1 MSWERM
7 TAIGPA
13 GENRWSRW
21 RRLLVPSLF
30 FAGVIYYEE
39 LFLKLFCFHAVT
51 PVGALFTLLFTLPI
65 AILLGL
71 LCGGVAP
78 RKGRVLL
85 PAMTLLLSVWMGA
98 QSIYYHLFK
107 TFLTAFSLTKM
118 GMVAGAFG
126 DMAVGEILLN
136 WFPIAM
142 MAVPFG
148 LAVVFRRRLI
158 PEEGPMSRRM
168 GVRWALLAAVVQ
180 LAAMGIVMCCGGGS
194 MSLRF
199 IYLQAAVP
207 ELEVQN
213 FGMLTQNQLELRRV
227 LFGITPEDQSLRKG
241 QALHLYRPASEPV
254 EVESAEYLS
263 ADYHILDIDFDRLI
277 AEETD
282 EDLLQMHTYFSQ
294 QVPTAKNE
302 WTGYFQG
309 KNLIWI
315 VAEGFCTLAMDPER
329 TPVLYE
335 MAHSGFVFD
344 HFYTPLWG
352 VSTSDGEY
360 TTTTGLI
367 PKSGVW
373 SYSQSAGNYMPF
385 GFGNQFSQL
394 GYRTMAFHD
403 YLYTYYDRDKSFPN
417 MGYEYYALG
426 HGLELEEIWP
436 PSDLEMME
444 EIVPMFVDEEQFMV
458 YCLTVSGHLNY
469 TYEENAMSRRH
480 WDEVAGLPYS
490 EGPKAYLACQ
500 MELELAM
507 ESLLTQLEEA
517 GRLDDTVIVLS
528 GDHYPYGLTDEEY
541 SELLG
546 RQVDPNFEIFQNTL
560 ILWNAQMEEPVRVEK
575 LCSSLDVMPTL
586 ANLFGLEYDSRLMAG
601 RDILSDE
608 PGLVIFSNYSFL
620 AMSRRHWDEVAG
632 LPYSE
637 GPKAYLACQM
647 ELELAMESLLT
658 QLEEAG
664 RLDDTVIVL
673 SGDHYPYGLTDEE
686 YSELLGR
693 QVDPNFEI
701 FQNTLILWNAQMEE
715 PVRVEKLCSSLD
727 VMPTLANLFGLEY
740 DSRLMAGRDILSDE
754 PGLVI
759 FSNYSFLT
767 EEGAYNSVLDEFR
780 SWDGSPP
787 DEAYVQ
793 SQIAEVQN
801 RVAYSAMILDHDYY
815 RVALNGP
822 PREEGSLFSAHREP
836 QPDSG
841 WLD

>member
-7 TAIGPA
+7 TAMGPA

-85 PAMTLLLSVWMGA
+85 LAMTLLLSVWMGA

-148 LAVVFRRRLI
+148 LAVVLRRRLI

-168 GVRWALLAAVVQ
+168 GARWALLAAVVQ

-254 EVESAEYLS
+254 EVESAEYPS

-444 EIVPMFVDEEQFMV
+444 KIVPMFVDEERFMV

-469 TYEENAMSRRH
+469 TYEEN
-480 WDEVAGLPYS
+480 
-490 EGPKAYLACQ
+490 
-500 MELELAM
+500 
-507 ESLLTQLEEA
+507 
-517 GRLDDTVIVLS
+517 
-528 GDHYPYGLTDEEY
+528 
-541 SELLG
+541 
-546 RQVDPNFEIFQNTL
+546 
-560 ILWNAQMEEPVRVEK
+560 
-575 LCSSLDVMPTL
+575 
-586 ANLFGLEYDSRLMAG
+586 
-601 RDILSDE
+601 
-608 PGLVIFSNYSFL
+608 

>member
-7 TAIGPA
+7 TAMGPA

-85 PAMTLLLSVWMGA
+85 LAMTLLLSVWMGA

-148 LAVVFRRRLI
+148 LAVVLRRRLI

-168 GVRWALLAAVVQ
+168 GARWALLAAVVQ

-507 ESLLTQLEEA
+507 ESLL
-517 GRLDDTVIVLS
+517 I
-528 GDHYPYGLTDEEY
+528 
-541 SELLG
+541 
-546 RQVDPNFEIFQNTL
+546 
-560 ILWNAQMEEPVRVEK
+560 
-575 LCSSLDVMPTL
+575 
-586 ANLFGLEYDSRLMAG
+586 
-601 RDILSDE
+601 
-608 PGLVIFSNYSFL
+608 
-620 AMSRRHWDEVAG
+620 
-632 LPYSE
+632 
-637 GPKAYLACQM
+637 
-647 ELELAMESLLT
+647 

>member
-7 TAIGPA
+7 TAMGPA

-85 PAMTLLLSVWMGA
+85 LAMTLLLSVWMGA

-148 LAVVFRRRLI
+148 LAVVLRRRLI

-168 GVRWALLAAVVQ
+168 GARWALLAAVVQ

-254 EVESAEYLS
+254 EVESAEYPS

-620 AMSRRHWDEVAG
+620 
-632 LPYSE
+632 
-637 GPKAYLACQM
+637 
-647 ELELAMESLLT
+647 
-658 QLEEAG
+658 
-664 RLDDTVIVL
+664 
-673 SGDHYPYGLTDEE
+673 
-686 YSELLGR
+686 
-693 QVDPNFEI
+693 
-701 FQNTLILWNAQMEE
+701 
-715 PVRVEKLCSSLD
+715 
-727 VMPTLANLFGLEY
+727 
-740 DSRLMAGRDILSDE
+740 
-754 PGLVI
+754 
-759 FSNYSFLT
+759 T

-822 PREEGSLFSAHREP
+822 PREEGSLFSAHRDP

>member
-1 MSWERM
+1 M
-7 TAIGPA
+7 TAMGPA

-85 PAMTLLLSVWMGA
+85 LAMTLLLSVWMGA

-168 GVRWALLAAVVQ
+168 GARWALLAAVVQ

-254 EVESAEYLS
+254 EVESAEYPS

-620 AMSRRHWDEVAG
+620 
-632 LPYSE
+632 
-637 GPKAYLACQM
+637 
-647 ELELAMESLLT
+647 
-658 QLEEAG
+658 
-664 RLDDTVIVL
+664 
-673 SGDHYPYGLTDEE
+673 
-686 YSELLGR
+686 
-693 QVDPNFEI
+693 
-701 FQNTLILWNAQMEE
+701 
-715 PVRVEKLCSSLD
+715 
-727 VMPTLANLFGLEY
+727 
-740 DSRLMAGRDILSDE
+740 
-754 PGLVI
+754 
-759 FSNYSFLT
+759 T

>member
-1 MSWERM
+1 M
-7 TAIGPA
+7 
-13 GENRWSRW
+13 
-21 RRLLVPSLF
+21 
-30 FAGVIYYEE
+30 
-39 LFLKLFCFHAVT
+39 KLFCFHAVT

-85 PAMTLLLSVWMGA
+85 LAMTLLLSVWMGA

-148 LAVVFRRRLI
+148 LAVVLRRRLI

-168 GVRWALLAAVVQ
+168 GARWALLAAVVQ

-254 EVESAEYLS
+254 EVESAEYSS

-620 AMSRRHWDEVAG
+620 
-632 LPYSE
+632 
-637 GPKAYLACQM
+637 
-647 ELELAMESLLT
+647 
-658 QLEEAG
+658 
-664 RLDDTVIVL
+664 
-673 SGDHYPYGLTDEE
+673 
-686 YSELLGR
+686 
-693 QVDPNFEI
+693 
-701 FQNTLILWNAQMEE
+701 
-715 PVRVEKLCSSLD
+715 
-727 VMPTLANLFGLEY
+727 
-740 DSRLMAGRDILSDE
+740 
-754 PGLVI
+754 
-759 FSNYSFLT
+759 T

>member
-7 TAIGPA
+7 TAMGPA

-85 PAMTLLLSVWMGA
+85 LAMTLLLSVWMGA

-148 LAVVFRRRLI
+148 LAVVLRRRLI

-168 GVRWALLAAVVQ
+168 GARWALLAAVVQ

-254 EVESAEYLS
+254 GVESAEYSS

-620 AMSRRHWDEVAG
+620 
-632 LPYSE
+632 
-637 GPKAYLACQM
+637 
-647 ELELAMESLLT
+647 
-658 QLEEAG
+658 
-664 RLDDTVIVL
+664 
-673 SGDHYPYGLTDEE
+673 
-686 YSELLGR
+686 
-693 QVDPNFEI
+693 
-701 FQNTLILWNAQMEE
+701 
-715 PVRVEKLCSSLD
+715 
-727 VMPTLANLFGLEY
+727 
-740 DSRLMAGRDILSDE
+740 
-754 PGLVI
+754 
-759 FSNYSFLT
+759 T

>member
-7 TAIGPA
+7 TAMGPA

-21 RRLLVPSLF
+21 RRLLVPSLY
-30 FAGVIYYEE
+30 FAWVIYYEE

-85 PAMTLLLSVWMGA
+85 LAMTLLLSVWMGA

-148 LAVVFRRRLI
+148 LAVVLRRRLI

-168 GVRWALLAAVVQ
+168 GARWALLAAVVQ

-254 EVESAEYLS
+254 EVESAEYSS

-620 AMSRRHWDEVAG
+620 
-632 LPYSE
+632 
-637 GPKAYLACQM
+637 
-647 ELELAMESLLT
+647 
-658 QLEEAG
+658 
-664 RLDDTVIVL
+664 
-673 SGDHYPYGLTDEE
+673 
-686 YSELLGR
+686 
-693 QVDPNFEI
+693 
-701 FQNTLILWNAQMEE
+701 
-715 PVRVEKLCSSLD
+715 
-727 VMPTLANLFGLEY
+727 
-740 DSRLMAGRDILSDE
+740 
-754 PGLVI
+754 
-759 FSNYSFLT
+759 T

>member
-7 TAIGPA
+7 TAMGPA

-85 PAMTLLLSVWMGA
+85 LAMTLLLSVWMGA

-148 LAVVFRRRLI
+148 LAVVLRRRLI

-168 GVRWALLAAVVQ
+168 GARWALLAAVVQ

-254 EVESAEYLS
+254 EVESAEYSS

-528 GDHYPYGLTDEEY
+528 GDHYPYGLT
-541 SELLG
+541 
-546 RQVDPNFEIFQNTL
+546 N
-560 ILWNAQMEEPVRVEK
+560 
-575 LCSSLDVMPTL
+575 
-586 ANLFGLEYDSRLMAG
+586 
-601 RDILSDE
+601 
-608 PGLVIFSNYSFL
+608 
-620 AMSRRHWDEVAG
+620 
-632 LPYSE
+632 
-637 GPKAYLACQM
+637 
-647 ELELAMESLLT
+647 
-658 QLEEAG
+658 
-664 RLDDTVIVL
+664 
-673 SGDHYPYGLTDEE
+673 EE

>member
-7 TAIGPA
+7 TAMGPA

-21 RRLLVPSLF
+21 QRLLVPSLF

-85 PAMTLLLSVWMGA
+85 LAMTLLLSVWMGA

-148 LAVVFRRRLI
+148 LAVVLRRRLI

-168 GVRWALLAAVVQ
+168 GARWALLAAVVQ

-199 IYLQAAVP
+199 IYLPAAVP

-254 EVESAEYLS
+254 EVESAEYSS

-620 AMSRRHWDEVAG
+620 
-632 LPYSE
+632 
-637 GPKAYLACQM
+637 
-647 ELELAMESLLT
+647 
-658 QLEEAG
+658 
-664 RLDDTVIVL
+664 
-673 SGDHYPYGLTDEE
+673 
-686 YSELLGR
+686 
-693 QVDPNFEI
+693 
-701 FQNTLILWNAQMEE
+701 
-715 PVRVEKLCSSLD
+715 
-727 VMPTLANLFGLEY
+727 
-740 DSRLMAGRDILSDE
+740 
-754 PGLVI
+754 
-759 FSNYSFLT
+759 T

>member
-7 TAIGPA
+7 TAMGPA

-85 PAMTLLLSVWMGA
+85 LAMTLLLSVWMGA

-148 LAVVFRRRLI
+148 LAVVLRRRLI

-168 GVRWALLAAVVQ
+168 GARWALLAAVVQ

-199 IYLQAAVP
+199 IYLRAAVP

-254 EVESAEYLS
+254 EVESAEYSS

-620 AMSRRHWDEVAG
+620 
-632 LPYSE
+632 
-637 GPKAYLACQM
+637 
-647 ELELAMESLLT
+647 
-658 QLEEAG
+658 
-664 RLDDTVIVL
+664 
-673 SGDHYPYGLTDEE
+673 
-686 YSELLGR
+686 
-693 QVDPNFEI
+693 
-701 FQNTLILWNAQMEE
+701 
-715 PVRVEKLCSSLD
+715 
-727 VMPTLANLFGLEY
+727 
-740 DSRLMAGRDILSDE
+740 
-754 PGLVI
+754 
-759 FSNYSFLT
+759 T

>member
-7 TAIGPA
+7 TAMGPA

-168 GVRWALLAAVVQ
+168 GARWALLAAVVQ

-254 EVESAEYLS
+254 EVESAEYSS

-385 GFGNQFSQL
+385 GFGNQLSQL

-620 AMSRRHWDEVAG
+620 
-632 LPYSE
+632 
-637 GPKAYLACQM
+637 
-647 ELELAMESLLT
+647 
-658 QLEEAG
+658 
-664 RLDDTVIVL
+664 
-673 SGDHYPYGLTDEE
+673 
-686 YSELLGR
+686 
-693 QVDPNFEI
+693 
-701 FQNTLILWNAQMEE
+701 
-715 PVRVEKLCSSLD
+715 
-727 VMPTLANLFGLEY
+727 
-740 DSRLMAGRDILSDE
+740 
-754 PGLVI
+754 
-759 FSNYSFLT
+759 T

>member
-7 TAIGPA
+7 TAMGPA

-39 LFLKLFCFHAVT
+39 LFLKRFCFHAVT

-85 PAMTLLLSVWMGA
+85 LAMTLLLSVWMGA

-148 LAVVFRRRLI
+148 LAVVLRRRLI

-168 GVRWALLAAVVQ
+168 GARWALLAAVVQ

-254 EVESAEYLS
+254 EVESAEYSS

-620 AMSRRHWDEVAG
+620 
-632 LPYSE
+632 
-637 GPKAYLACQM
+637 
-647 ELELAMESLLT
+647 
-658 QLEEAG
+658 
-664 RLDDTVIVL
+664 
-673 SGDHYPYGLTDEE
+673 
-686 YSELLGR
+686 
-693 QVDPNFEI
+693 
-701 FQNTLILWNAQMEE
+701 
-715 PVRVEKLCSSLD
+715 
-727 VMPTLANLFGLEY
+727 
-740 DSRLMAGRDILSDE
+740 
-754 PGLVI
+754 
-759 FSNYSFLT
+759 T

>member
-7 TAIGPA
+7 TAMGPA

-85 PAMTLLLSVWMGA
+85 LAMTLLLSVWMGA

-148 LAVVFRRRLI
+148 LAVVLRRRLI

-168 GVRWALLAAVVQ
+168 GARWALLAAVVQ
-180 LAAMGIVMCCGGGS
+180 LAAMGIVMCCGGGF

-213 FGMLTQNQLELRRV
+213 FGMLTQNQLELRSV

-254 EVESAEYLS
+254 EVESAEYSS

-620 AMSRRHWDEVAG
+620 
-632 LPYSE
+632 
-637 GPKAYLACQM
+637 
-647 ELELAMESLLT
+647 
-658 QLEEAG
+658 
-664 RLDDTVIVL
+664 
-673 SGDHYPYGLTDEE
+673 
-686 YSELLGR
+686 
-693 QVDPNFEI
+693 
-701 FQNTLILWNAQMEE
+701 
-715 PVRVEKLCSSLD
+715 
-727 VMPTLANLFGLEY
+727 
-740 DSRLMAGRDILSDE
+740 
-754 PGLVI
+754 
-759 FSNYSFLT
+759 T

>member
-7 TAIGPA
+7 TAMGPA

-85 PAMTLLLSVWMGA
+85 LAMTLLLSVWMGA

-148 LAVVFRRRLI
+148 LAVVLRRRLI

-168 GVRWALLAAVVQ
+168 GARWALLAAVVQ

-254 EVESAEYLS
+254 EVESAEYSS

-282 EDLLQMHTYFSQ
+282 EDLLQMHTNFSQ

-620 AMSRRHWDEVAG
+620 
-632 LPYSE
+632 
-637 GPKAYLACQM
+637 
-647 ELELAMESLLT
+647 
-658 QLEEAG
+658 
-664 RLDDTVIVL
+664 
-673 SGDHYPYGLTDEE
+673 
-686 YSELLGR
+686 
-693 QVDPNFEI
+693 
-701 FQNTLILWNAQMEE
+701 
-715 PVRVEKLCSSLD
+715 
-727 VMPTLANLFGLEY
+727 
-740 DSRLMAGRDILSDE
+740 
-754 PGLVI
+754 
-759 FSNYSFLT
+759 T

>member
-85 PAMTLLLSVWMGA
+85 LAMTLLLSVWMGA

-148 LAVVFRRRLI
+148 LAVVLRRRLI

-168 GVRWALLAAVVQ
+168 GARWALLAAVVQ

-254 EVESAEYLS
+254 EVESAEYSS

-360 TTTTGLI
+360 TTATGLI

-620 AMSRRHWDEVAG
+620 
-632 LPYSE
+632 
-637 GPKAYLACQM
+637 
-647 ELELAMESLLT
+647 
-658 QLEEAG
+658 
-664 RLDDTVIVL
+664 
-673 SGDHYPYGLTDEE
+673 
-686 YSELLGR
+686 
-693 QVDPNFEI
+693 
-701 FQNTLILWNAQMEE
+701 
-715 PVRVEKLCSSLD
+715 
-727 VMPTLANLFGLEY
+727 
-740 DSRLMAGRDILSDE
+740 
-754 PGLVI
+754 
-759 FSNYSFLT
+759 T

>member
-7 TAIGPA
+7 TAMGPA

-85 PAMTLLLSVWMGA
+85 LAMTLLLSVWMGA

-148 LAVVFRRRLI
+148 LAVVLRRRLI

-168 GVRWALLAAVVQ
+168 GARWALLAAVVQ

-254 EVESAEYLS
+254 EVESAEYSS

-444 EIVPMFVDEEQFMV
+444 EIVPMFVDEERFMV

-469 TYEENAMSRRH
+469 TYEEN
-480 WDEVAGLPYS
+480 
-490 EGPKAYLACQ
+490 
-500 MELELAM
+500 
-507 ESLLTQLEEA
+507 
-517 GRLDDTVIVLS
+517 
-528 GDHYPYGLTDEEY
+528 
-541 SELLG
+541 
-546 RQVDPNFEIFQNTL
+546 
-560 ILWNAQMEEPVRVEK
+560 
-575 LCSSLDVMPTL
+575 
-586 ANLFGLEYDSRLMAG
+586 
-601 RDILSDE
+601 
-608 PGLVIFSNYSFL
+608 

>member
-7 TAIGPA
+7 TAMGPA

-85 PAMTLLLSVWMGA
+85 LAMTLLLSVWMGA

-126 DMAVGEILLN
+126 DMAVGKILLN

-148 LAVVFRRRLI
+148 LAVVLRRRLI

-168 GVRWALLAAVVQ
+168 GARWALLAAVVQ

-254 EVESAEYLS
+254 EVESAEYSS

-620 AMSRRHWDEVAG
+620 
-632 LPYSE
+632 
-637 GPKAYLACQM
+637 
-647 ELELAMESLLT
+647 
-658 QLEEAG
+658 
-664 RLDDTVIVL
+664 
-673 SGDHYPYGLTDEE
+673 
-686 YSELLGR
+686 
-693 QVDPNFEI
+693 
-701 FQNTLILWNAQMEE
+701 
-715 PVRVEKLCSSLD
+715 
-727 VMPTLANLFGLEY
+727 
-740 DSRLMAGRDILSDE
+740 
-754 PGLVI
+754 
-759 FSNYSFLT
+759 T

>member
-7 TAIGPA
+7 TAMGPA

-136 WFPIAM
+136 WFPIAI

-168 GVRWALLAAVVQ
+168 GARWALLAAVVQ

-241 QALHLYRPASEPV
+241 RALHLYRPASEPV
-254 EVESAEYLS
+254 EVESAEYSS

-620 AMSRRHWDEVAG
+620 
-632 LPYSE
+632 
-637 GPKAYLACQM
+637 
-647 ELELAMESLLT
+647 
-658 QLEEAG
+658 
-664 RLDDTVIVL
+664 
-673 SGDHYPYGLTDEE
+673 
-686 YSELLGR
+686 
-693 QVDPNFEI
+693 
-701 FQNTLILWNAQMEE
+701 
-715 PVRVEKLCSSLD
+715 
-727 VMPTLANLFGLEY
+727 
-740 DSRLMAGRDILSDE
+740 
-754 PGLVI
+754 
-759 FSNYSFLT
+759 T

>member
-7 TAIGPA
+7 TAMGPA

-85 PAMTLLLSVWMGA
+85 LAMTLLLSVWMGA

-148 LAVVFRRRLI
+148 LAVVLRRRLI

-168 GVRWALLAAVVQ
+168 GARWALLAAVVQ

-254 EVESAEYLS
+254 EVESAEYSS

-608 PGLVIFSNYSFL
+608 PGLV
-620 AMSRRHWDEVAG
+620 V
-632 LPYSE
+632 
-637 GPKAYLACQM
+637 
-647 ELELAMESLLT
+647 
-658 QLEEAG
+658 
-664 RLDDTVIVL
+664 
-673 SGDHYPYGLTDEE
+673 
-686 YSELLGR
+686 
-693 QVDPNFEI
+693 
-701 FQNTLILWNAQMEE
+701 
-715 PVRVEKLCSSLD
+715 
-727 VMPTLANLFGLEY
+727 
-740 DSRLMAGRDILSDE
+740 
-754 PGLVI
+754 

>member
-7 TAIGPA
+7 TAMGPA

-148 LAVVFRRRLI
+148 LAVVLRRRLI

-168 GVRWALLAAVVQ
+168 GARWALLAAVVQ

-194 MSLRF
+194 ISLRF

-254 EVESAEYLS
+254 EVESAEYSS

-394 GYRTMAFHD
+394 GYRTMAFQD

-469 TYEENAMSRRH
+469 TYEEN
-480 WDEVAGLPYS
+480 
-490 EGPKAYLACQ
+490 
-500 MELELAM
+500 
-507 ESLLTQLEEA
+507 
-517 GRLDDTVIVLS
+517 
-528 GDHYPYGLTDEEY
+528 
-541 SELLG
+541 
-546 RQVDPNFEIFQNTL
+546 
-560 ILWNAQMEEPVRVEK
+560 
-575 LCSSLDVMPTL
+575 
-586 ANLFGLEYDSRLMAG
+586 
-601 RDILSDE
+601 
-608 PGLVIFSNYSFL
+608 

>member
-7 TAIGPA
+7 TAMGPA

-85 PAMTLLLSVWMGA
+85 LAMTLLLSVWMGA

-148 LAVVFRRRLI
+148 LAVVLRRRLI

-168 GVRWALLAAVVQ
+168 GARWALLAAVVQ

-254 EVESAEYLS
+254 EVESAEYSS

-394 GYRTMAFHD
+394 GCRTMAFHD

-620 AMSRRHWDEVAG
+620 
-632 LPYSE
+632 
-637 GPKAYLACQM
+637 
-647 ELELAMESLLT
+647 
-658 QLEEAG
+658 
-664 RLDDTVIVL
+664 
-673 SGDHYPYGLTDEE
+673 
-686 YSELLGR
+686 
-693 QVDPNFEI
+693 
-701 FQNTLILWNAQMEE
+701 
-715 PVRVEKLCSSLD
+715 
-727 VMPTLANLFGLEY
+727 
-740 DSRLMAGRDILSDE
+740 
-754 PGLVI
+754 
-759 FSNYSFLT
+759 T

>member
-7 TAIGPA
+7 TAMGPA

-148 LAVVFRRRLI
+148 LAVVLRRRLI

-254 EVESAEYLS
+254 EVESAEYSS

-507 ESLLTQLEEA
+507 ESLL
-517 GRLDDTVIVLS
+517 I
-528 GDHYPYGLTDEEY
+528 
-541 SELLG
+541 
-546 RQVDPNFEIFQNTL
+546 
-560 ILWNAQMEEPVRVEK
+560 
-575 LCSSLDVMPTL
+575 
-586 ANLFGLEYDSRLMAG
+586 
-601 RDILSDE
+601 
-608 PGLVIFSNYSFL
+608 
-620 AMSRRHWDEVAG
+620 
-632 LPYSE
+632 
-637 GPKAYLACQM
+637 
-647 ELELAMESLLT
+647 

>member
-7 TAIGPA
+7 TAMGPA

-85 PAMTLLLSVWMGA
+85 LAMTLLLSVWMGA
-98 QSIYYHLFK
+98 QSIYYHLFN

-148 LAVVFRRRLI
+148 LAVVLRRRLI

-168 GVRWALLAAVVQ
+168 GARWALLAAVVQ

-254 EVESAEYLS
+254 EVESAEYPS

-620 AMSRRHWDEVAG
+620 
-632 LPYSE
+632 
-637 GPKAYLACQM
+637 
-647 ELELAMESLLT
+647 
-658 QLEEAG
+658 
-664 RLDDTVIVL
+664 
-673 SGDHYPYGLTDEE
+673 
-686 YSELLGR
+686 
-693 QVDPNFEI
+693 
-701 FQNTLILWNAQMEE
+701 
-715 PVRVEKLCSSLD
+715 
-727 VMPTLANLFGLEY
+727 
-740 DSRLMAGRDILSDE
+740 
-754 PGLVI
+754 
-759 FSNYSFLT
+759 T

>member
-7 TAIGPA
+7 TAMGPA

-168 GVRWALLAAVVQ
+168 GARWALLAAVVQ

-254 EVESAEYLS
+254 EVESAEYSS

-426 HGLELEEIWP
+426 HGLELEEIWS

-469 TYEENAMSRRH
+469 TYEEN
-480 WDEVAGLPYS
+480 
-490 EGPKAYLACQ
+490 
-500 MELELAM
+500 
-507 ESLLTQLEEA
+507 
-517 GRLDDTVIVLS
+517 
-528 GDHYPYGLTDEEY
+528 
-541 SELLG
+541 
-546 RQVDPNFEIFQNTL
+546 
-560 ILWNAQMEEPVRVEK
+560 
-575 LCSSLDVMPTL
+575 
-586 ANLFGLEYDSRLMAG
+586 
-601 RDILSDE
+601 
-608 PGLVIFSNYSFL
+608 

>member
-85 PAMTLLLSVWMGA
+85 LAMTLLLSVWMGA

-148 LAVVFRRRLI
+148 LAVVLRRRLI

-168 GVRWALLAAVVQ
+168 GARWALLAAVVQ

-254 EVESAEYLS
+254 EVESAEYSS

-620 AMSRRHWDEVAG
+620 
-632 LPYSE
+632 
-637 GPKAYLACQM
+637 
-647 ELELAMESLLT
+647 
-658 QLEEAG
+658 
-664 RLDDTVIVL
+664 
-673 SGDHYPYGLTDEE
+673 
-686 YSELLGR
+686 
-693 QVDPNFEI
+693 
-701 FQNTLILWNAQMEE
+701 
-715 PVRVEKLCSSLD
+715 
-727 VMPTLANLFGLEY
+727 
-740 DSRLMAGRDILSDE
+740 
-754 PGLVI
+754 
-759 FSNYSFLT
+759 T

>member
-1 MSWERM
+1 M
-7 TAIGPA
+7 TAMGPA

-85 PAMTLLLSVWMGA
+85 LAMTLLLSVWMGA

-148 LAVVFRRRLI
+148 LAVVLRRRLI

-168 GVRWALLAAVVQ
+168 GARWALLAAVVQ

-254 EVESAEYLS
+254 EVESAEYSS

-620 AMSRRHWDEVAG
+620 
-632 LPYSE
+632 
-637 GPKAYLACQM
+637 
-647 ELELAMESLLT
+647 
-658 QLEEAG
+658 
-664 RLDDTVIVL
+664 
-673 SGDHYPYGLTDEE
+673 
-686 YSELLGR
+686 
-693 QVDPNFEI
+693 
-701 FQNTLILWNAQMEE
+701 
-715 PVRVEKLCSSLD
+715 
-727 VMPTLANLFGLEY
+727 
-740 DSRLMAGRDILSDE
+740 
-754 PGLVI
+754 
-759 FSNYSFLT
+759 T

>member
-1 MSWERM
+1 M
-7 TAIGPA
+7 TAMGPA

-85 PAMTLLLSVWMGA
+85 LAMTLLLSVWMGA

-148 LAVVFRRRLI
+148 LAVVLRRRLI

-168 GVRWALLAAVVQ
+168 GARWALLAAVVQ
-180 LAAMGIVMCCGGGS
+180 LAAMGIVMCCGGGF

-254 EVESAEYLS
+254 EVESAEYPS

-620 AMSRRHWDEVAG
+620 
-632 LPYSE
+632 
-637 GPKAYLACQM
+637 
-647 ELELAMESLLT
+647 
-658 QLEEAG
+658 
-664 RLDDTVIVL
+664 
-673 SGDHYPYGLTDEE
+673 
-686 YSELLGR
+686 
-693 QVDPNFEI
+693 
-701 FQNTLILWNAQMEE
+701 
-715 PVRVEKLCSSLD
+715 
-727 VMPTLANLFGLEY
+727 
-740 DSRLMAGRDILSDE
+740 
-754 PGLVI
+754 
-759 FSNYSFLT
+759 T

>member
-7 TAIGPA
+7 TAMGPA

-85 PAMTLLLSVWMGA
+85 LAMTLLLSVWMGA

-148 LAVVFRRRLI
+148 LAVVLRRRLI

-168 GVRWALLAAVVQ
+168 GARWALLAAVVQ

-254 EVESAEYLS
+254 EVESAEYSS

-620 AMSRRHWDEVAG
+620 
-632 LPYSE
+632 
-637 GPKAYLACQM
+637 
-647 ELELAMESLLT
+647 
-658 QLEEAG
+658 
-664 RLDDTVIVL
+664 
-673 SGDHYPYGLTDEE
+673 
-686 YSELLGR
+686 
-693 QVDPNFEI
+693 
-701 FQNTLILWNAQMEE
+701 
-715 PVRVEKLCSSLD
+715 
-727 VMPTLANLFGLEY
+727 
-740 DSRLMAGRDILSDE
+740 
-754 PGLVI
+754 
-759 FSNYSFLT
+759 T

-787 DEAYVQ
+787 DEAYMQ

>member
-7 TAIGPA
+7 TAMGPA

-85 PAMTLLLSVWMGA
+85 LAMTLLLSVWMGA

-148 LAVVFRRRLI
+148 LAVVLRRRLI

-168 GVRWALLAAVVQ
+168 GARWALLAAVVQ

-254 EVESAEYLS
+254 EVESAEYSS
-263 ADYHILDIDFDRLI
+263 ADYHILDIDFDQLI

-620 AMSRRHWDEVAG
+620 
-632 LPYSE
+632 
-637 GPKAYLACQM
+637 
-647 ELELAMESLLT
+647 
-658 QLEEAG
+658 
-664 RLDDTVIVL
+664 
-673 SGDHYPYGLTDEE
+673 
-686 YSELLGR
+686 
-693 QVDPNFEI
+693 
-701 FQNTLILWNAQMEE
+701 
-715 PVRVEKLCSSLD
+715 
-727 VMPTLANLFGLEY
+727 
-740 DSRLMAGRDILSDE
+740 
-754 PGLVI
+754 
-759 FSNYSFLT
+759 T

>member
-1 MSWERM
+1 M

-85 PAMTLLLSVWMGA
+85 LAMTLLLSVWMGA

-148 LAVVFRRRLI
+148 LAVVLRRRLI

-168 GVRWALLAAVVQ
+168 GARWALLAAVVQ

-254 EVESAEYLS
+254 EVESAEYSS

-620 AMSRRHWDEVAG
+620 
-632 LPYSE
+632 
-637 GPKAYLACQM
+637 
-647 ELELAMESLLT
+647 
-658 QLEEAG
+658 
-664 RLDDTVIVL
+664 
-673 SGDHYPYGLTDEE
+673 
-686 YSELLGR
+686 
-693 QVDPNFEI
+693 
-701 FQNTLILWNAQMEE
+701 
-715 PVRVEKLCSSLD
+715 
-727 VMPTLANLFGLEY
+727 
-740 DSRLMAGRDILSDE
+740 
-754 PGLVI
+754 
-759 FSNYSFLT
+759 T

>member
-1 MSWERM
+1 M
-7 TAIGPA
+7 TAMGPA

-85 PAMTLLLSVWMGA
+85 LAMTLLLSVWMGA

-148 LAVVFRRRLI
+148 LAVVLRRRLI

-168 GVRWALLAAVVQ
+168 GARWALLAAVVQ

-254 EVESAEYLS
+254 EVESAEYSS

-507 ESLLTQLEEA
+507 ESLL
-517 GRLDDTVIVLS
+517 I
-528 GDHYPYGLTDEEY
+528 
-541 SELLG
+541 
-546 RQVDPNFEIFQNTL
+546 
-560 ILWNAQMEEPVRVEK
+560 
-575 LCSSLDVMPTL
+575 
-586 ANLFGLEYDSRLMAG
+586 
-601 RDILSDE
+601 
-608 PGLVIFSNYSFL
+608 
-620 AMSRRHWDEVAG
+620 
-632 LPYSE
+632 
-637 GPKAYLACQM
+637 
-647 ELELAMESLLT
+647 

>member
-1 MSWERM
+1 M
-7 TAIGPA
+7 TAMGPA

-85 PAMTLLLSVWMGA
+85 LAMTLLLSVWMGA

-148 LAVVFRRRLI
+148 LAVVLRRRLI

-168 GVRWALLAAVVQ
+168 GARWALLAAVVQ

-254 EVESAEYLS
+254 EVESAEYPS

-620 AMSRRHWDEVAG
+620 
-632 LPYSE
+632 
-637 GPKAYLACQM
+637 
-647 ELELAMESLLT
+647 
-658 QLEEAG
+658 
-664 RLDDTVIVL
+664 
-673 SGDHYPYGLTDEE
+673 
-686 YSELLGR
+686 
-693 QVDPNFEI
+693 
-701 FQNTLILWNAQMEE
+701 
-715 PVRVEKLCSSLD
+715 
-727 VMPTLANLFGLEY
+727 
-740 DSRLMAGRDILSDE
+740 
-754 PGLVI
+754 
-759 FSNYSFLT
+759 T